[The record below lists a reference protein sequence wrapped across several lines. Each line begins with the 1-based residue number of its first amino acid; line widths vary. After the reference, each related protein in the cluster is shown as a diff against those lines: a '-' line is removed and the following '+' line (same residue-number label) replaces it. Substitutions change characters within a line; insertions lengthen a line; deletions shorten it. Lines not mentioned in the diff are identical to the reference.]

1 MEWKGIKSEAG
12 RKTGAGG
19 GEGREVCLG
28 REKETTEGEPSREV
42 KGAKRGGGYPR
53 RILTHQEE
61 VTLGAERNEVRGQMA
76 PSNGAH
82 ALAMGSASCP
92 PPPLS
97 FRDLEQTRE
106 RGTYWQSFK
115 RLKNTANSW
124 DFEGISY
131 FRPTRRGSDPGE

>member
-1 MEWKGIKSEAG
+1 MEWKGIKREVG
-12 RKTGAGG
+12 RKIGAGG
-19 GEGREVCLG
+19 GREVGLG
-28 REKETTEGEPSREV
+28 REKETAEGEPSRKV

-61 VTLGAERNEVRGQMA
+61 VTLRAGRNEVRGQMA

-92 PPPLS
+92 PLL

-124 DFEGISY
+124 DFEAISY
-131 FRPTRRGSDPGE
+131 FRPT